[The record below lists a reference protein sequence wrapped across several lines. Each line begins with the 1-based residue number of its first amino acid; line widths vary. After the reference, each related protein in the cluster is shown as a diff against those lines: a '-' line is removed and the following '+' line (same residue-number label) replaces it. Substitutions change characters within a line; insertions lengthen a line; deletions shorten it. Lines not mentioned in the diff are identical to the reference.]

1 MVIKMLKENHQDSE
15 RREKKNNKKK
25 SKNDP
30 YKMSKNEWREI
41 RGENMQTLKRGR
53 GGAMRRK

>member
-1 MVIKMLKENHQDSE
+1 MLKENHQDSVHH
-15 RREKKNNKKK
+15 EKKNNKKK

-30 YKMSKNEWREI
+30 YKMSKNEWKEI